1 MNMKKKIMY
10 LILPFLVWGCGED
23 YIGQYALDDIPPG
36 PVSGVSVENIPGG
49 SVISYTVP
57 TDEDFSY
64 VKAVYKVNGQ
74 TKEQKSSVFNRK
86 ITLDGFGRSQAQQV
100 ELIAYDKSENAS
112 SPVKVDIHPLDAP
125 VFDMIENVTIR
136 DGFGGIRIDWKNP
149 HKADVVL
156 TVLTTSDKY
165 GEEEWTEADRFY
177 SGAVEGVANVRG
189 YNDEER
195 FFGLYFR
202 DRWDNFSD
210 TLYIK
215 AHPYYEEMLDKSKF
229 SRWNPSGIPYNA
241 YTSTDWRIENLWN
254 NVISGSA
261 AGFAS
266 FTHDNTFNMG
276 QTAKLSRIRINNRP
290 ERDLLYNFAHPK
302 KFQIWGSNHSNV
314 NADFSTWTLLGEFE
328 SYKPSGKPLGDVDD
342 DDYNYGH
349 VNGEEWNFP
358 LDIPPVR
365 YIRWYVIDTWGG
377 SEYTQVMEMTLWGEV
392 QK

>member
-1 MNMKKKIMY
+1 MRYYAIKTCFRIRGGRISFQLKIKREEYEILMFPKRQTHMKKYIIY

-86 ITLDGFGRSQAQQV
+86 ITLEGFGRSQAQQI

-136 DGFGGIRIDWKNP
+136 DDFGGIRIDWQNP

-254 NVISGSA
+254 NVISESA
-261 AGFAS
+261 ADIANL
-266 FTHDNTFNMG
+266 THDNTYDMG
-276 QTAKLSRIRINNRP
+276 QTAKLSRIRINTRP
-290 ERDLLYNFAHPK
+290 EIELLYNFAHPK
-302 KFQIWGSNHSNV
+302 KFQIWRSNHSNV
-314 NADFSTWTLLGEFE
+314 NADSSALTLIGEFQ
-328 SYKPSGKPLGDVDD
+328 SYKPSGKP
-342 DDYNYGH
+342 
-349 VNGEEWNFP
+349 
-358 LDIPPVR
+358 
-365 YIRWYVIDTWGG
+365 
-377 SEYTQVMEMTLWGEV
+377 
-392 QK
+392 

>member
-1 MNMKKKIMY
+1 MKKKIMY
-10 LILPFLVWGCGED
+10 LILPFLIWGCGED

-49 SVISYTVP
+49 SVISYIVP

-86 ITLDGFGRSQAQQV
+86 ITLEGFGKSVAQQI

-112 SPVKVDIHPLDAP
+112 TPVKVDIQPLDAP
-125 VFDMIENVTIR
+125 VFDMIEGVTIK
-136 DGFGGIRIDWKNP
+136 DDFGGIRVDWQNP
-149 HKADVVL
+149 HKSDVVL
-156 TVLTTSDKY
+156 TVLTTTDQY

-177 SGAVEGVANVRG
+177 SSAVAGGANVRG

-215 AHPYYEEMLDKSKF
+215 AKPFFEEQLDKSKF

-241 YTSTDWRIENLWN
+241 YNTVDWKIENLWN
-254 NVISGSA
+254 NVISGGG

-266 FTHDNTFNMG
+266 YTHDNTFNMG
-276 QTAKLSRIRINNRP
+276 QMAKLSRIRINNRP
-290 ERDLLYNFAHPK
+290 EETTLYNFAHPK
-302 KFQIWGSNHSNV
+302 KFQIWGSNHPNV
-314 NADFSTWTLLGEFE
+314 NADFSTWTLLGEFD
-328 SYKPSGKPLGDVDD
+328 SFKPSGLPLGEFND

-358 LDIPPVR
+358 LDIPPVQ

>member
-1 MNMKKKIMY
+1 MKKYIIY
-10 LILPFLVWGCGED
+10 LILPFLISGCGED

-49 SVISYTVP
+49 SVISYVIP

-86 ITLDGFGRSQAQQV
+86 ITLEGFGRSQAQQI

-136 DGFGGIRIDWKNP
+136 DDFGGIRIDWQNP

-156 TVLTTSDKY
+156 TVLTTTDRY
-165 GEEEWTEADRFY
+165 GEEEWIEADRFY
-177 SGAVEGVANVRG
+177 SGAVQGGANVRG
-189 YNDEER
+189 YNDAER

-210 TLYIK
+210 TLYIT

-241 YTSTDWRIENLWN
+241 YTSVDWRIENLWN

-276 QTAKLSRIRINNRP
+276 QMAKLSRIRINNRP

-302 KFQIWGSNHSNV
+302 KFQIWGSNHPNV

-358 LDIPPVR
+358 LDIPPVQ